1 MKKLLFVVF
10 AIFISSCSK
19 SDGNDGIPSIFT
31 DTRWELVKEQGY
43 EVSGEYREEW
53 DVKSDDFDAVYVF
66 RKDNTGTYTTY
77 EYFNGNMDSSIS
89 EIKWEHNVT
98 AAALAISF
106 TESGDQKMYKIVSC
120 GGEPMTLVLEIR
132 KIQPE
137 YNYEY
142 YNVETYVKR

>member
-43 EVSGEYREEW
+43 EVSGEYRDEW